1 MEHSEYEANVH
12 TSYNKGLFES
22 RFKVLLFLHRMA
34 GIPLNVKSVSRLN
47 AVYNVSVIVCFYF
60 TYFLIGVN
68 AFVYRYQLSLAMKSF
83 RVFVGMLMVQWLHF
97 SVR

>member
-1 MEHSEYEANVH
+1 MEHSKYEAKTH
-12 TSYNKGLFES
+12 TSYNKSLTES

-47 AVYNVSVIVCFYF
+47 AVYNVSIIVCFYI
-60 TYFLIGVN
+60 TNICAG
-68 AFVYRYQLSLAMKSF
+68 ADTFVHRQELTLAMKNLRIF
-83 RVFVGMLMVQWLHF
+83 LGMLMITWLHF

>member
-1 MEHSEYEANVH
+1 MEHSEYEANDH
-12 TSYNKGLFES
+12 NSYNKGLIES
-22 RFKVLLFLHRMA
+22 RFKVLLFLHRMG

-47 AVYNVSVIVCFYF
+47 AVYNVSLTVCFYI

-68 AFVYRYQLSLAMKSF
+68 AFVHRHQLSLAMKSF
-83 RVFVGMLMVQWLHF
+83 RLYLGMLMVQWLYF